1 MQIKRLTLTNVR
13 VFERAEF
20 DFQPGMNLLVGI
32 NGAGKS
38 TVLDVLRTLYS
49 QIMPDFTAATTR
61 QSFDFDKKMDISY
74 NSDFLSAE
82 LLFSIDDTFLQY
94 SIYRPRQE
102 FIIGE
107 TSQQESSR
115 RGSRPGTKSV
125 LDREG
130 YEQINLRDRNT
141 LIRVDANGIP
151 LIRTDNDGETLTD
164 EQGEPLLIT
173 PAIPKHLRNSN
184 EQPIVLYFSP
194 HRSLPLDNQPSKTA
208 SSGGQRAA
216 FADALNH
223 RELRMREYAE
233 WWLVKYAL
241 SKEDAQEKR
250 FLDLLEQ
257 STTRLLGQEY
267 TNLHAINKLLSVGID
282 GDTVKVRSLP
292 YFHQCLIVLFLEIAR
307 HLETLSPQTNWNT
320 PIDIDFEGNFLS
332 SLMSNIVQSD
342 EETAKALQ
350 QFRRAFYNPDTGR
363 TGDIQVIRFKPTNTI
378 SMNDQEFVILLDNLT
393 EWWLNTE
400 ILAEENREVNL
411 FASQMRSAFVRVF
424 QEVKPQETSAESKG
438 VDADEEKN
446 FPHYDYIHIETL
458 SPRIMIRKQG
468 TPFELDQLS
477 DGEGS
482 MLALVFDLSRRLAL
496 ANPQLNDPIHDGKA
510 VVLIDELDLHLHPS
524 WQRMIVDR
532 LTRTFPNCQF
542 IATTHSPQI
551 VGEVRSE
558 QVILIENGTARR
570 PEQSLGMDTNWIL
583 RHLMGVAERETD
595 TKQELNRIEALIES
609 EEYDQAE
616 VAIEQ
621 LRATLG
627 DFPGLVSLQTRI
639 DMIEFLDDEEDDAE

>member
-38 TVLDVLRTLYS
+38 TVLDVLRIMLSQTL
-49 QIMPDFTAATTR
+49 PDFTAAKR
-61 QSFDFDKKMDISY
+61 RSIARYFDKDTDISIGGG
-74 NSDFLSAE
+74 FLTAE
-82 LLFSIDDTFLQY
+82 MFFDLEPEQSGQQTLFEIEPTYLHHL
-94 SIYRPRQE
+94 IHIPREE
-102 FIIGE
+102 FIVDESRKGEVRHQTVDLEERNELKWVDEWGIPIGD
-107 TSQQESSR
+107 TPPFQAQKKSQQ
-115 RGSRPGTKSV
+115 
-125 LDREG
+125 
-130 YEQINLRDRNT
+130 
-141 LIRVDANGIP
+141 
-151 LIRTDNDGETLTD
+151 
-164 EQGEPLLIT
+164 
-173 PAIPKHLRNSN
+173 
-184 EQPIVLYFSP
+184 QPIVVFFSP
-194 HRSLPLDNQPSKTA
+194 HRSVIGSKRSPSV
-208 SSGGQRAA
+208 GQTAA
-216 FADALNH
+216 FADALEDRALYLNEFALWWRT
-223 RELRMREYAE
+223 REELAT
-233 WWLVKYAL
+233 
-241 SKEDAQEKR
+241 EDQSAQRLLEVLNETVAT
-250 FLDLLEQ
+250 FLDGC
-257 STTRLLGQEY
+257 S
-267 TNLHAINKLLSVGID
+267 NLHVV
-282 GDTVKVRSLP
+282 GDTRPSLWVRK
-292 YFHQCLIVLFLEIAR
+292 
-307 HLETLSPQTNWNT
+307 N
-320 PIDIDFEGNFLS
+320 GN
-332 SLMSNIVQSD
+332 
-342 EETAKALQ
+342 AL
-350 QFRRAFYNPDTGR
+350 N
-363 TGDIQVIRFKPTNTI
+363 V
-378 SMNDQEFVILLDNLT
+378 S
-393 EWWLNTE
+393 
-400 ILAEENREVNL
+400 
-411 FASQMRSAFVRVF
+411 
-424 QEVKPQETSAESKG
+424 
-438 VDADEEKN
+438 
-446 FPHYDYIHIETL
+446 
-458 SPRIMIRKQG
+458 
-468 TPFELDQLS
+468 QLS
-477 DGEGS
+477 DGERS

-496 ANPQLNDPIHDGKA
+496 ANPHSDDPLRKGRG